1 MLDKR
6 SADKGVVAD
15 TIAGG
20 SAEIDMKIPTRT
32 ATLKTVNFCHV
43 FMPGFRD
50 SLSISSVRQYN
61 WKGRTDEEEASETKE
76 PLKTDVR
83 KVAPITQ

>member
-1 MLDKR
+1 VRRFRHFARSVEVVLDKR

-20 SAEIDMKIPTRT
+20 SAKIDMKIPTRT
-32 ATLKTVNFCHV
+32 TTLKTVNFCHV

-50 SLSISSVRQYN
+50 SLSISSVRQYS
-61 WKGRTDEEEASETKE
+61 WKG
-76 PLKTDVR
+76 
-83 KVAPITQ
+83 

>member
-1 MLDKR
+1 VRRFRHFARSVEVVLDKR

-50 SLSISSVRQYN
+50 SLSISSVRQYS
-61 WKGRTDEEEASETKE
+61 WKG
-76 PLKTDVR
+76 
-83 KVAPITQ
+83 